1 MLFHVKLK
9 DFSRGHNKE
18 GIYWKIGAWG
28 AGTQTMSG
36 IVSPGLSHFHHLTL
50 KDLNQKKGKWSQF
63 IIARDCNHPKSFSF
77 SAKYT
82 QESYYN
88 NCTCS
93 IMKTGIRCCKGA
105 TGHHRL
111 SSFHA
116 WTALPFCVGCLK
128 IVIKLL
134 FEIFV
139 SLWAVLVPKLPPPSG
154 SDQGWFYEGLVW
166 MKTKHLFPP
175 PLPPS
180 PHFPSTT
187 HLKSFLHFCRDKI
200 LSFERSNKQNESGEG
215 CKIVYSQLS
224 QHGRLK

>member
-1 MLFHVKLK
+1 MLFHVTLK

-28 AGTQTMSG
+28 TGTQTMSG
-36 IVSPGLSHFHHLTL
+36 IISPGLSHFHHLTL

-63 IIARDCNHPKSFSF
+63 IIAKGCNHPKSFSF

-82 QESYYN
+82 RESYYN

-93 IMKTGIRCCKGA
+93 IMKTGIRCCNGGNRSSSLIFFPRMNRSALLCRLFKDRYQTIVWNLRQPMSSTCSKTPTSFWEWSRLVLRGA
-105 TGHHRL
+105 GVDEEE
-111 SSFHA
+111 A
-116 WTALPFCVGCLK
+116 
-128 IVIKLL
+128 
-134 FEIFV
+134 FV
-139 SLWAVLVPKLPPPSG
+139 S
-154 SDQGWFYEGLVW
+154 
-166 MKTKHLFPP
+166 P

-187 HLKSFLHFCRDKI
+187 HLKSFLHFCRGKI
-200 LSFERSNKQNESGEG
+200 LSFERSNKQNELGEG

-224 QHGRLK
+224 QHGMLK

>member
-1 MLFHVKLK
+1 MLFHVTLK

-28 AGTQTMSG
+28 TGTQTMSG
-36 IVSPGLSHFHHLTL
+36 IISPGLSHFHHLTL

-63 IIARDCNHPKSFSF
+63 IIAKGCNHPKSFSF

-82 QESYYN
+82 RESYYN

-93 IMKTGIRCCKGA
+93 IMKIGIRCCKGA

-175 PLPPS
+175 PSPLLPTS
-180 PHFPSTT
+180 PQQPTS
-187 HLKSFLHFCRDKI
+187 SPFCTSVEVK
-200 LSFERSNKQNESGEG
+200 F
-215 CKIVYSQLS
+215 
-224 QHGRLK
+224 